1 MVLETVEGMV
11 EETAVEMAGMSHTVL
26 AWVAVTADRLSKVVL
41 EEREE
46 RVEGMADRLS
56 KVVLEEREEEMVVMG
71 MWNMAALEDMVV
83 GMEVEGMAQDMV
95 VEDWDKGKNR

>member
-26 AWVAVTADRLSKVVL
+26 AWVAVT
-41 EEREE
+41 
-46 RVEGMADRLS
+46 ADRLS